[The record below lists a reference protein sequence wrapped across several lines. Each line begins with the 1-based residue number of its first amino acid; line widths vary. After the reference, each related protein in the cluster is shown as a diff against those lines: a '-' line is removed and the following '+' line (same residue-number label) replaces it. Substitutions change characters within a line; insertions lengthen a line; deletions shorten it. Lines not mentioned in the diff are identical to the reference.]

1 MRRRSMVRPHHVTQS
16 PRSAHVARWGQAV
29 ATMAEPQRAALSD
42 LAERHAKRSRTI
54 LQHFHAQAPDHADLT
69 RAHLASKMH
78 SDYQQALVL
87 PEVIQARQGPAP
99 PIPSKP
105 TELSGMLD
113 EMEVQRGLA
122 KQHAPSSAVALRPAA
137 AAKAT
142 PASASHLQTALMRP
156 EEAVHD
162 TGRSMLN
169 LSLIHI

>member
-1 MRRRSMVRPHHVTQS
+1 
-16 PRSAHVARWGQAV
+16 
-29 ATMAEPQRAALSD
+29 MAEAQRAALSD

-54 LQHFHAQAPDHADLT
+54 LQHFHVQAPDYADVT

-113 EMEVQRGLA
+113 ELEVQRGLA

-142 PASASHLQTALMRP
+142 PASASA
-156 EEAVHD
+156 EEQERSAVKL
-162 TGRSMLN
+162 RRL
-169 LSLIHI
+169 